1 MKKNILIVGMGSIG
15 KRHLNNFLK
24 YCRSIDICDSRV
36 DRLKEVREKFEVQKT
51 FTDFKKAFKENKYDA
66 VLICTPPSSHLK
78 IASIAVKNKC
88 ALFIEKPLG
97 INVTGWKKFQINVK
111 KIN

>member
-36 DRLKEVREKFEVQKT
+36 DRLKEVREKFEVQK
-51 FTDFKKAFKENKYDA
+51 
-66 VLICTPPSSHLK
+66 LLQILK
-78 IASIAVKNKC
+78 
-88 ALFIEKPLG
+88 KPL
-97 INVTGWKKFQINVK
+97 KKTNMTLF
-111 KIN
+111 